1 MTELVGARRVCAAA
15 GLLAA
20 IVRIGAMR
28 ARVRDGVPA
37 ASGNAIGD
45 IR

>member
-1 MTELVGARRVCAAA
+1 MTELVGARRALVAA
-15 GLLAA
+15 
-20 IVRIGAMR
+20 